1 MTFRLE
7 KKTSNQL
14 QTTFHVINGKGD
26 LCGSINVKNS
36 EADDLLRC
44 WTGTAPAA
52 NAGKQPSAVAAL
64 SAAFQRAKPRM
75 SKAGIL
81 RGCNG

>member
-7 KKTSNQL
+7 KKTSNRL

-36 EADDLLRC
+36 EVDDLLRC
-44 WTGTAPAA
+44 WTGTAPAKDSS
-52 NAGKQPSAVAAL
+52 KQSPRSALA
-64 SAAFQRAKPRM
+64 AAFLEARKPT
-75 SKAGIL
+75 SKAAIL
-81 RGCNG
+81 